1 MSTTIAAM
9 KARLGDTDYYVLSM
23 KAQDLVNRVKIPK
36 EMDGWNDLS
45 VEERYQRDINYS
57 RVKKQIAP
65 YLANDGS
72 RFFGAIIV
80 AADHFDEN
88 VEFEP
93 LDAVLAK
100 GLPIRYRTEAENLGF
115 LNFRGGELLV
125 PLDGQHRLK
134 AIEFALTGRDEK
146 AKNIPSVTPCTE
158 LAREDVTVI
167 LVPYDVKK
175 ARRIFTK
182 VNSYAKATTTGQNIV
197 TDDDDVVA
205 VLSREVANDLI
216 GGRLVKYTSNTL
228 GRKDEEFTTLA
239 IIYNCNDAIIMNTF
253 PTGKLDKTQLPS
265 KERVELYRAK
275 VREVWETV
283 LDGIEVFADAIHD
296 RESTGDQKRCEIRRD
311 NLLGK
316 PVTQECVVK
325 AFVRL
330 TGAPTN
336 MPAEDACRRLNKL
349 PWSISEENL
358 QKVWQRVLWNGGVD
372 GKIITKNRRL
382 SIELIAYLAGERI
395 TGGARDTLLAN
406 YRKQF
411 PEDERDER
419 ELPQRNLAT

>member
-1 MSTTIAAM
+1 MATTVAAM

-36 EMDGWNDLS
+36 EMEGWSDFS
-45 VEERYQRDINYS
+45 VEERYQRDINYN

-65 YLANDGS
+65 YLASDDS

-88 VEFEP
+88 IEFEP
-93 LDAVLAK
+93 LAAVLAK

-158 LAREDVTVI
+158 LAQEDVTVI
-167 LVPYDVKK
+167 LVRFDEKK
-175 ARRIFTK
+175 ARKIFTK

-205 VLSREVANDLI
+205 VLSREVANNLV

-228 GRKDEEFTTLA
+228 GKKDEEFTTLA
-239 IIYNCNDAIIMNTF
+239 IIYNCNDAIITNTF
-253 PTGKLDKTQLPS
+253 PGGKLDKTQLPDRE
-265 KERVELYRAK
+265 KVQLYREK
-275 VREVWETV
+275 VMAVWEAV

-296 RESTGDQKRCEIRRD
+296 KDRSGDEGRWEIRSS

-316 PVTQECVVK
+316 PVAQECVVK
-325 AFVRL
+325 AFLRL

-336 MPAEDACRRLNKL
+336 MAVEDACERLNRL
-349 PWSISEENL
+349 PWDISEENV
-358 QKVWQRVLWNGGVD
+358 QRVWQRVLWSGGVD

-382 SIELIAYLAGERI
+382 STNLIAYLAGERLAAE
-395 TGGARDTLLAN
+395 ARDELLED
-406 YRKQF
+406 YRRQF
-411 PEDERDER
+411 PEDERSER
-419 ELPQRNLAT
+419 DLPERD

>member
-1 MSTTIAAM
+1 
-9 KARLGDTDYYVLSM
+9 M
-23 KAQDLVNRVKIPK
+23 KAQDLVNRVKIPR
-36 EMDGWNDLS
+36 EMEEWSDLS

-65 YLANDGS
+65 YLAKDDS
-72 RFFGAIIV
+72 RFFGAVIV
-80 AADHFDEN
+80 AAKHFDEN
-88 VEFEP
+88 VEWEP
-93 LDAVLAK
+93 LTAVLAK
-100 GLPIRYRTEAENLGF
+100 GLPVRYRTEAENLGF

-146 AKNIPSVTPCTE
+146 ARSIQGMVPCTE
-158 LAREDVTVI
+158 LAQEDVTVV
-167 LVPYDVKK
+167 LVPYHVKK
-175 ARRIFTK
+175 ARKIFTK

-205 VLSREVANDLI
+205 VLSREVANNLI

-228 GRKDEEFTTLA
+228 GKRDEEFTTLA
-239 IIYNCNDAIIMNTF
+239 IVYNCNDAIITNTF
-253 PTGKLDKTQLPS
+253 PVGKLDKTQLPD
-265 KERVELYRAK
+265 KEQVQLYREKIMA
-275 VREVWETV
+275 VWEAV

-296 RESTGDQKRCEIRRD
+296 KDSSGDQGRWEIRAT

-316 PVTQECVVK
+316 PVAQECLVK

-336 MPAEDACRRLNKL
+336 MAAEDGCEKLNGL
-349 PWSISEENL
+349 PWSISEDNM
-358 QKVWQRVLWNGGVD
+358 QGVWQRVLWSGGVD

-382 SIELIAYLAGERI
+382 ATNLIAYLAGERVE
-395 TGGARDTLLAN
+395 GDAYKELLDD
-406 YRKQF
+406 YRRQF
-411 PEDERDER
+411 PEAERKGL
-419 ELPQRNLAT
+419 ELPERA

>member
-1 MSTTIAAM
+1 MSTTVAAM

-23 KAQDLVNRVKIPK
+23 KAQELVSRVKIPK
-36 EMDGWNDLS
+36 EMKEWHDAS
-45 VEERYQRDINYS
+45 VEERYQRDINYN

-65 YLANDGS
+65 YLANDDS

-80 AADHFDEN
+80 AADHFDDN

-93 LDAVLAK
+93 LNAVLAK

-134 AIEFALTGRDEK
+134 AIEFALTGKDEK
-146 AKNIPSVTPCTE
+146 SNNIPNVSPCAD

-175 ARRIFTK
+175 ARKIFTK
-182 VNSYAKATTTGQNIV
+182 VNSYAKKTTTGQNIV

-205 VLSREVANDLI
+205 VLSREIANDLI

-228 GRKDEEFTTLA
+228 GPGDAEFTTLG
-239 IIYNCNDAIIMNTF
+239 IVYNCNEAIITNTF
-253 PTGKLDKTQLPS
+253 PTGRLDKTQLPS
-265 KERVELYRAK
+265 KEQEQLYRGK
-275 VREVWETV
+275 VKDVWETV
-283 LDGIEVFADAIHD
+283 LEGVQVFGDAIHD
-296 RESTGDQKRCEIRRD
+296 KEPSGDKGRCEIRRR

-316 PVTQECVVK
+316 PVAQECVVK

-336 MPAEDACRRLNKL
+336 MAAVDACERLNRL
-349 PWSISEENL
+349 PWGISEENV
-358 QKVWQRVLWNGGVD
+358 QRVWQRVLWSGGVD
-372 GKIITKNRRL
+372 GGRIITKNRRL
-382 SIELIAYLAGERI
+382 STRLIAYLAGERI
-395 TGGARDTLLAN
+395 TDAARNELLED
-406 YRKQF
+406 YRGQF
-411 PEDERDER
+411 PEDERSGRGLPER
-419 ELPQRNLAT
+419 G

>member
-1 MSTTIAAM
+1 MSTTVAAM

-23 KAQDLVNRVKIPK
+23 KAQDLVNRVKIPR
-36 EMDGWNDLS
+36 EMEGWSDLS

-57 RVKKQIAP
+57 RVRKQIAP
-65 YLANDGS
+65 YLANDDS
-72 RFFGAIIV
+72 RFFGAVIV
-80 AADHFDEN
+80 AAKHFKEN
-88 VEFEP
+88 VEWEP
-93 LDAVLAK
+93 LTAVLAK
-100 GLPIRYRTEAENLGF
+100 GLPVRYRTEAENLGF

-146 AKNIPSVTPCTE
+146 AKSIPGMAPCTE
-158 LAREDVTVI
+158 LAQEDVTVV
-167 LVPYDVKK
+167 LVPYEVKK

-205 VLSREVANDLI
+205 VLSREVTNNLI

-228 GRKDEEFTTLA
+228 LGKDEHFTTLA
-239 IIYNCNDAIIMNTF
+239 IVYNCNDAIIADTF
-253 PTGKLDKTQLPS
+253 PVGKLDKTQLPDR
-265 KERVELYRAK
+265 EQVQLYRGK
-275 VREVWETV
+275 VIAVWEAV

-296 RESTGDQKRCEIRRD
+296 KDSTGDQSRWEIRGK

-316 PVTQECVVK
+316 PVAQECLVK

-336 MPAEDACRRLNKL
+336 MSAEDACGRLNHL
-349 PWSISEENL
+349 PWSMTEENL
-358 QKVWQRVLWNGGVD
+358 YKWQRVLWSGGKD
-372 GKIITKNRRL
+372 GRIITKNRKL
-382 SIELIAYLAGERI
+382 ATALIAYAAGERI
-395 TGGARDTLLAN
+395 TDEKRAELLDD

-411 PEDERDER
+411 PEEERDR
-419 ELPQRNLAT
+419 ELPVLS

>member
-1 MSTTIAAM
+1 MATTVAAM

-36 EMDGWNDLS
+36 EMERWNDFS
-45 VEERYQRDINYS
+45 VEERYQRDINYN

-65 YLANDGS
+65 YLASDDS

-88 VEFEP
+88 IEFEP
-93 LDAVLAK
+93 LAAVLAK

-146 AKNIPSVTPCTE
+146 AKNIPGVTPCAE
-158 LAREDVTVI
+158 LAQEDVTVI
-167 LVPYDVKK
+167 LVRFDEKK
-175 ARRIFTK
+175 ARKIFTK

-205 VLSREVANDLI
+205 VLSREVANNLV

-228 GRKDEEFTTLA
+228 GKKDEEFTTLA
-239 IIYNCNDAIIMNTF
+239 IIYNCNDAIIASTF
-253 PTGKLDKTQLPS
+253 PGGKLDKTQLPDRE
-265 KERVELYRAK
+265 KVQLYREK
-275 VREVWETV
+275 VMSVWEAV
-283 LDGIEVFADAIHD
+283 LDGIEVFADAIHEKD
-296 RESTGDQKRCEIRRD
+296 SSGDEKRWEIRSS

-316 PVTQECVVK
+316 PVVQECVVK
-325 AFVRL
+325 AFLRL

-336 MPAEDACRRLNKL
+336 MAVEDACEKLNRL
-349 PWSISEENL
+349 PWDISEENV
-358 QKVWQRVLWNGGVD
+358 QRVWQRVLWSGGVD
-372 GKIITKNRRL
+372 GKIVTKNRRL
-382 SIELIAYLAGERI
+382 STNLIAYLAGERL
-395 TGGARDTLLAN
+395 GVEARDELLDD
-406 YRKQF
+406 YRRQF
-411 PEDERDER
+411 PEDERSGRD
-419 ELPQRNLAT
+419 LPECD